1 MAYRAKPPPAD
12 SLTVDLDGFSLRL
25 SKSAL
30 RGKARV
36 TVLQHDRVVVVGSAT
51 REQLAAVI
59 DMASARRGAMAKE
72 NRP

>member
-1 MAYRAKPPPAD
+1 MAHRAKPPPTD

-30 RGKARV
+30 RGLANV
-36 TVLQHDRVVVVGSAT
+36 TVLQHGRAVVVGRAS

-59 DMASARRGAMAKE
+59 DAASARRGAMRRV
-72 NRP
+72 RP